1 MITFARGV
9 RDLCS
14 IILQSFITSPKPMTT
29 SPNSTSITESQIKLI
44 DVQHLKGL
52 IDRQAVELI
61 DVREADEFASERIDG
76 AILVPLSKFD
86 YQQIPKD
93 SEKQVVLYCR
103 SGNRSHRTA
112 EKLLDAGYAEVTHLK
127 GGIMAWRSQGMPIK
141 ANKNAPISIMR
152 QVQITA
158 GSLVFFGT
166 ILSATVSPWFMLLT
180 GFVGA
185 GLMFAGISNTCAMAN
200 FLSMLPYNKQR

>member
-1 MITFARGV
+1 
-9 RDLCS
+9 
-14 IILQSFITSPKPMTT
+14 
-29 SPNSTSITESQIKLI
+29 
-44 DVQHLKGL
+44 
-52 IDRQAVELI
+52 
-61 DVREADEFASERIDG
+61 
-76 AILVPLSKFD
+76 
-86 YQQIPKD
+86 
-93 SEKQVVLYCR
+93 
-103 SGNRSHRTA
+103 
-112 EKLLDAGYAEVTHLK
+112 
-127 GGIMAWRSQGMPIK
+127 
-141 ANKNAPISIMR
+141 MR

>member
-1 MITFARGV
+1 
-9 RDLCS
+9 
-14 IILQSFITSPKPMTT
+14 MTT
-29 SPNSTSITESQIKLI
+29 SQNLTSISESQIKLI
-44 DVQHLKGL
+44 DVQDLKQL
-52 IDRQAVELI
+52 IDRQAVELV
-61 DVREADEFASERIDG
+61 DVREADEFASERING

-86 YQQIPKD
+86 PSQIHN
-93 SEKQVVLYCR
+93 SEDKQVVLYCR
-103 SGNRSHRTA
+103 SGNRSHRAA

-166 ILSATVSPWFMLLT
+166 ILSLIGFPQFMFLT

-185 GLMFAGISNTCAMAN
+185 GLMFAGISNTCSMAN
-200 FLSMLPYNKQR
+200 LLSMLPYSKQR

>member
-1 MITFARGV
+1 
-9 RDLCS
+9 
-14 IILQSFITSPKPMTT
+14 MTT
-29 SPNSTSITESQIKLI
+29 SHNLTSVSESQIKLI
-44 DVQHLKGL
+44 DVHDLKEL
-52 IDRQAVELI
+52 IDRQAVELV

-86 YQQIPKD
+86 IQQISNSPD
-93 SEKQVVLYCR
+93 KQVVLYCR
-103 SGNRSHRTA
+103 SGNRSHRVA
-112 EKLLDAGYAEVTHLK
+112 EKLIDAGYGEVAHLK

>member
-1 MITFARGV
+1 
-9 RDLCS
+9 
-14 IILQSFITSPKPMTT
+14 MTT
-29 SPNSTSITESQIKLI
+29 SQNPTSVSENQIKLI
-44 DVQHLKGL
+44 DVDQLKQL

-86 YQQIPKD
+86 SRQILNNPD
-93 SEKQVVLYCR
+93 KQVVLYCR
-103 SGNRSHRTA
+103 SGNRSHRAA
-112 EKLLDAGYAEVTHLK
+112 EKLIDAGYAEVTHLK
-127 GGIMAWRSQGMPIK
+127 GGIMAWRSLGMPIK

-200 FLSMLPYNKQR
+200 LLSMLPYNKQK

>member
-1 MITFARGV
+1 
-9 RDLCS
+9 
-14 IILQSFITSPKPMTT
+14 MTT
-29 SPNSTSITESQIKLI
+29 SQNSTSISESQIKLI
-44 DVQHLKGL
+44 DVQDLKKL
-52 IDRQAVELI
+52 IDRQAVELV

-86 YQQIPKD
+86 IQQISNSPD
-93 SEKQVVLYCR
+93 KQVVLYCR
-103 SGNRSHRTA
+103 SGNRSHRAA
-112 EKLLDAGYAEVTHLK
+112 EKLIDAGYAEVTHLK

-141 ANKNAPISIMR
+141 A
-152 QVQITA
+152 A

-200 FLSMLPYNKQR
+200 LLSMLPYNKQR

>member
-1 MITFARGV
+1 
-9 RDLCS
+9 
-14 IILQSFITSPKPMTT
+14 MTT
-29 SPNSTSITESQIKLI
+29 SQNLTSVSESQIKLI
-44 DVQHLKGL
+44 DVQDLKKL

-76 AILVPLSKFD
+76 AVLVPLSNFD
-86 YQQIPKD
+86 PQQISLNSD
-93 SEKQVVLYCR
+93 KQLVLYCR
-103 SGNRSHRTA
+103 SSNRSA
-112 EKLLDAGYAEVTHLK
+112 QAAAKLIDAGFAEVTHLK

-158 GSLVFFGT
+158 GSLVFLGT
-166 ILSATVSPWFMLLT
+166 VLSATVSPWFMLLT

-200 FLSMLPYNKQR
+200 LLSMLPYNKQR

>member
-1 MITFARGV
+1 
-9 RDLCS
+9 
-14 IILQSFITSPKPMTT
+14 MTT
-29 SPNSTSITESQIKLI
+29 SQNPTSVSENQIKLI
-44 DVQHLKGL
+44 DVDQLKQL

-86 YQQIPKD
+86 SRQILNNPD
-93 SEKQVVLYCR
+93 KQVVLYCR
-103 SGNRSHRTA
+103 SGNRSHRAA
-112 EKLLDAGYAEVTHLK
+112 EKLIDAGYAEVTHLK

-200 FLSMLPYNKQR
+200 LLSMLPYNKQR